1 MGLWWQP
8 ADHSGPAQ
16 RLINADSVAF
26 IEGVLSADG
35 HMLVL
40 HADGIRTANDLWYRG
55 LTSDTTMK
63 PLVTTPFNELGPRIS
78 PDGRW
83 VAFAS
88 DESGSFQVYVTPL
101 PGPGGRY
108 QVSTE
113 GGVTPVWSP
122 DGRRLYYAYAGRLEA
137 ATLAFAPAFAVTA
150 RETIFETGSSLPPAH
165 ANYDITPDGKRF
177 VTFKPTGAEAQ
188 LIVVHD
194 WKYELRERTANVR
207 RK

>member
-16 RLINADSVAF
+16 RLIKADSVVLR
-26 IEGVLSADG
+26 EGIVSADG
-35 HMLVL
+35 RTLIVHV
-40 HADGIRTANDLWYRG
+40 DGIRTTNDLWYRS
-55 LTSDTTMK
+55 LTNDTVMK
-63 PLVTTPFNELGPRIS
+63 PLVTTPFNEAGPRVS

-88 DESGSFQVYVTPL
+88 DESGSYQVYVTPM

-108 QVSTE
+108 QVSTD

-122 DGRRLYYAYAGRLEA
+122 DGRRLYYGHTGRIEA
-137 ATLAFAPAFAVTA
+137 ATLTFSPAFAVTA
-150 RETIFETGSSLPPAH
+150 RETIFETGSAAPPAH

-177 VTFKPTGAEAQ
+177 VMLKPTGADAQ